1 MHTKLS
7 LDERMRQI
15 PDQAVL
21 PRHELGPREWVW
33 VEASLHHLHDQ
44 DHPTAATF
52 AAILQYCD
60 SERATPLQK
69 ELHEAV
75 DAPPARRHHYVVG
88 RFARAT
94 PLQKELHEAVDAV
107 LGLTSPRQGGTT
119 TLWDALRAPYWPHVV
134 ARHEA
139 LAANKVPL
147 PFVLS
152 LQQILARTL
161 ACLAHLL
168 QVREGWRLFD
178 EDWVFVVRHRKSTFF
193 VARTDPTTMQ
203 NRAVPLIQDI
213 VKNGPDWHDLIQQ
226 HRSTPRS
233 LGHRALAYTP
243 GGRAASSA
251 GIADTLF
258 A

>member
-1 MHTKLS
+1 MPTRIP
-7 LDERMRQI
+7 LDERMRQV

-21 PRHELGPREWVW
+21 PRHELGSREWGW
-33 VEASLHHLHDQ
+33 VKASLRYLHDQ

-52 AAILQYCD
+52 AAILQYRD
-60 SERATPLQK
+60 SE
-69 ELHEAV
+69 
-75 DAPPARRHHYVVG
+75 G
-88 RFARAT
+88 AT

-107 LGLTSPRQGGTT
+107 LGLTSTRQGGTT
-119 TLWDALRAPYWPHVV
+119 TLWDDLRAPYWPHVV

-161 ACLAHLL
+161 ACFAHLL
-168 QVREGWRLFD
+168 HLREGWRLFD
-178 EDWVFVVRHRKSTFF
+178 EDWVFV
-193 VARTDPTTMQ
+193 
-203 NRAVPLIQDI
+203 NRAVLLLQDI

-226 HRSTPRS
+226 HCTASRS
-233 LGHRALAYTP
+233 LGHRAGAYTP